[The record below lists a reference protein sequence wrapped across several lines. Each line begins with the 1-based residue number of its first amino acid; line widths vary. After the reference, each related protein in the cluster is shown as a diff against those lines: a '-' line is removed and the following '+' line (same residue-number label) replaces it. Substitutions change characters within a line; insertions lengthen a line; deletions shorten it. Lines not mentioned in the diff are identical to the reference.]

1 MNTLSVLCIKLAS
14 ELGAAVYASMR
25 QVCQHLAQCGLAA
38 IE

>member
-1 MNTLSVLCIKLAS
+1 MNALSALCIKLAAK
-14 ELGAAVYASMR
+14 LGAAIYASMR